1 MSGVT
6 KSSAAR
12 EQAAAI
18 AEIIARLQGEF
29 VRLNAEHF
37 GGRLTMPTIEF
48 SLRKSFGGYY
58 QKREHRIVL
67 SWQAYREYGWDETI
81 NTFRHEVA
89 HIVHLHHRREFW
101 ELAQRLGVLRK
112 YARHPLY
119 PKARKLLIYE
129 CPGCRRQIHRQRRLS
144 NSSCARCDK
153 RYNPQFRFVLVSEE
167 APSAVKAQER

>member
-1 MSGVT
+1 MSVRA
-6 KSSAAR
+6 KADEAR

-18 AEIIARLQGEF
+18 DDTLARLREEF
-29 VRLNAEHF
+29 DRLNAEHF
-37 GGRLTMPTIEF
+37 GGKLTLPIIEF

-67 SWQAYREYGWDETI
+67 SWQANQEYGWDETV
-81 NTFRHEVA
+81 NTFRHEIA

-101 ELAQRLGVLRK
+101 ELAHRLGVTRK

-119 PKARKLLIYE
+119 PKANKRLVYE
-129 CPGCRRQIHRQRRLS
+129 CPGCRRLIYRQRRLV

-153 RYNPQFRFVLVSEE
+153 RYNPDFRFQLVGEE
-167 APSAVKAQER
+167 APAPQARQER